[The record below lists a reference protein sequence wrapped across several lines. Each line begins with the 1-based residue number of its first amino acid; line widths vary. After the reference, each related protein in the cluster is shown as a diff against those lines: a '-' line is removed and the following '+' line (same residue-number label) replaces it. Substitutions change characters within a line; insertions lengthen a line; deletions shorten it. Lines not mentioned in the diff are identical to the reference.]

1 MTKTRPTP
9 SSAPVHIP
17 VMLNDVITALEATA
31 GETYVDATFGAGGY
45 TTAMINAAPGLHVIA
60 FDRDPDARTRFDA
73 MPDDLRAKITFI
85 DSPFS
90 MIGTVRDHAAH
101 KNGVDAVVF
110 DLGVSSPQID
120 TPERGFSFRTNGP
133 LDMRMDPR
141 GGPSAADL
149 VNTSSETDLA
159 NLIYTFG
166 EERKSR
172 SIARAIVDERVSNG
186 PITTTDALA
195 AIIRRVVRTSPKDMT
210 DPCTRTFQALRI
222 AVNGELDE
230 LRAGIFAAVSVLK
243 PNGRLIVVSFHSL
256 EDRIV
261 KQIFTDLSGRAPAP
275 SRHTPGISLT
285 TDASVLAPV
294 LRLLTTRAIA
304 ASDTESRINP
314 RSRSAKMRV
323 AIRTDTPFII
333 PPTFDKK
340 TRRVA

>member
-1 MTKTRPTP
+1 M
-9 SSAPVHIP
+9 SSPLI
-17 VMLNDVITALEATA
+17 AT
-31 GETYVDATFGAGGY
+31 
-45 TTAMINAAPGLHVIA
+45 
-60 FDRDPDARTRFDA
+60 PDARARFDA
-73 MPDDLRAKITFI
+73 MPDEVRAKITFI

-90 MIGTVRDHAAH
+90 MINTVRDHTGH
-101 KNGVDAVVF
+101 KDGVDAVVF

-141 GGPSAADL
+141 VGSSAADL
-149 VNTSSETDLA
+149 VNTLPEQDLA
-159 NLIYTFG
+159 DLIYTYG

-172 SIARAIVDERVSNG
+172 HIARAVVDERTKNG
-186 PITTTDALA
+186 AITTTDALA
-195 AIIRRVVRTSPKDMT
+195 AIIRRVVRTSPKDST

-275 SRHTPGISLT
+275 SRHTPGLSST
-285 TDASVLAPV
+285 PSASVSP
-294 LRLLTTRAIA
+294 LRLITTRAVA

-323 AIRTDTPFII
+323 AIRTDAPFTM
-333 PPTFDKK
+333 PPTSDKK
-340 TRRVA
+340 SRRVA